1 MQMGR
6 CACVRLLAALQ
17 APERLSA
24 RRLARCSTVLKC
36 GEAVRLGPLS
46 AYVNKLYLYF
56 LTGRQ
61 LIRLP

>member
-6 CACVRLLAALQ
+6 CACDRPVAALQ
-17 APERLSA
+17 GSERLSA
-24 RRLARCSTVLKC
+24 RRLVRCSTVLKC

-46 AYVNKLYLYF
+46 AYVNKLYLHF